1 MKRENGD
8 LEAFVGDLQK
18 GDEKAFRI
26 LFDEFYVAL
35 CLFAVRFMEDREA
48 AADIVQE
55 ALLKYWDRHADFDN
69 YYKIKSFLYV
79 VVRHACLNLLRTKQV
94 KLEITEDIAMDSDE
108 FFQDQVMEEEAYR
121 VFYRAIEHLPPQ
133 MRSVIK
139 YVLEGLKNAE
149 VAQKMGVSE
158 NAVHAYKKEAYKR
171 LKDTMKEHYY
181 LFEII
186 LFLLFD

>member
-55 ALLKYWDRHADFDN
+55 AFLKYWDRHADFDN

-79 VVRHACLNLLRTKQV
+79 VVRHACLNQLRTKQV